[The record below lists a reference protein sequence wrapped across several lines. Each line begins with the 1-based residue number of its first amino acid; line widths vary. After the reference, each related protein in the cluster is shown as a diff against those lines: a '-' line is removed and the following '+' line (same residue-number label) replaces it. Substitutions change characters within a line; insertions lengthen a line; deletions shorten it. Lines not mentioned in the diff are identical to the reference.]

1 MTETIQRPA
10 LVERVATRARM
21 TEGQLYTAVLV
32 IFVALLLG
40 LTALPQAHQRVD
52 VGDGLNGNLPAEVS
66 P

>member
-1 MTETIQRPA
+1 MTETIQPA
-10 LVERVATRARM
+10 LVERVASRARM
-21 TEGQLYTAVLV
+21 TEGQLYTAILV

-52 VGDGLNGNLPAEVS
+52 VADGLNGNLPAEVS